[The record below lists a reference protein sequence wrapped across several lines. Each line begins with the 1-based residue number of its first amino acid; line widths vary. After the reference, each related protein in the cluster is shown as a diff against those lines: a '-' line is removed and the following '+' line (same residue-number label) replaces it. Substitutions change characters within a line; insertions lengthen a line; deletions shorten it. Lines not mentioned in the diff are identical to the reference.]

1 MFFLDLY
8 RKAVQNQRQEEFLIL
23 LFVSLNY
30 ILANLITEFFLVSR
44 SVIPFSIF
52 LGLVAKLVLLPRG
65 LVTNREERYE
75 CFNNNN
81 LFE

>member
-1 MFFLDLY
+1 MFFLNLY

-52 LGLVAKLVLLPRG
+52 LGLVTKLIQKPKG
-65 LVTNREERYE
+65 LVTGIKEEHE
-75 CFNNNN
+75 CFNNNC
-81 LFE
+81 LFQ